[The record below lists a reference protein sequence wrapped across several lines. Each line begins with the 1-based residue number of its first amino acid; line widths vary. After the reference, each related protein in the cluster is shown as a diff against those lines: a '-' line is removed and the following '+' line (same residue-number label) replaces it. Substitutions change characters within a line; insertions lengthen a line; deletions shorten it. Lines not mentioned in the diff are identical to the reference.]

1 MWFSSWFG
9 KRQRTAPSGCGHE
22 PPRKRPTCRPRLE
35 VLENRWLPSHVGLTV
50 TSLADSGPGTLRA
63 AILSADAGSQRDSF
77 TIDFAVDGTIDLQT
91 PLPDLNNSIAI
102 QGPGA
107 TRLAVERAA
116 GFSFTSAI
124 VTVDAGQRASLS
136 GLTIANGNASGIFVF
151 GTLSL
156 AGCDI
161 TGNSTRSSGGGIVN
175 LGTLTVSGCVISGN
189 SATFVGGGIISSG
202 TMTVSDSTLSG
213 NIDQPPYPGFPTAG
227 GAIFSDGILTVSAS
241 TVSGNSAAFGGGIYN
256 QGTLTV
262 TGSTLSANTASSNG
276 GGIYNSPGNG
286 YSTVVSASTISGNS
300 ATYGGGIYNNNF
312 SSVTVRDSVFTGNS
326 ADQGGGIYN
335 NAFATLDVR
344 GSTFTNNSASDSG
357 GGIYNGGTATLQGC
371 TLAGNTAGSAGGGLF
386 NGSSGTLVVKDSTVL
401 NNLAPSGADL
411 YNLGALTLDDST
423 VGVLGPLTLEAEP
436 AP

>member
-1 MWFSSWFG
+1 MWFSSWLG
-9 KRQRTAPSGCGHE
+9 KRQCTSSGGRRSASV
-22 PPRKRPTCRPRLE
+22 RKRSSFRPRLE
-35 VLENRWLPSHVGLTV
+35 ALEDRWLPSQVGLTV

-63 AILSADAGSQRDSF
+63 AILSADAGSQRDGF
-77 TIDFAVDGTIDLQT
+77 RIGFAVDGTIDLQT

-107 TRLAVERAA
+107 TSLAVERAA

-124 VTVDAGQRASLS
+124 VKVDAGQTASLS
-136 GLTIANGNASGIFVF
+136 GLTIANGNEGGIFVF

-161 TGNSTRSSGGGIVN
+161 TGNSTRSNGGGIVN

-189 SATFVGGGIISSG
+189 SATFAGGGILNSG

-213 NIDQPPYPGFPTAG
+213 NIDQPPYPGFPTVG

-262 TGSTLSANTASSNG
+262 TDSTLSANAASSNG

-286 YSTVVSASTISGNS
+286 FSTVVSASTISGNS

-312 SSVTVRDSVFTGNS
+312 SSVTVRDSMFTGNS

-344 GSTFTNNSASDSG
+344 NSTFNGNNTASDPG
-357 GGIYNGGTATLQGC
+357 GGIYNLGAATLQEC
-371 TLAGNTAGSAGGGLF
+371 TLSGNTAANDGGGIF
-386 NGSSGTLVVKDSTVL
+386 NGASGTLAVKDSTVL
-401 NNLAPSGADL
+401 DNVAPLGADI
-411 YNLGALTLDDST
+411 YNLGALTLDDSI
-423 VGVLGPLTLEAEP
+423 VGVIGP
-436 AP
+436 